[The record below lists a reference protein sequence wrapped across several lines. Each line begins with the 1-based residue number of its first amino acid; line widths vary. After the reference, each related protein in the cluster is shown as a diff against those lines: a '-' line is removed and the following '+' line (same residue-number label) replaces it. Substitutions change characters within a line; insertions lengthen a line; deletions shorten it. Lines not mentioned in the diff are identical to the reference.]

1 MPPETPPPLAGAITD
16 RAFADMLE
24 PGETP
29 LDIVKR
35 HPIGII
41 GLYLEALVAVA
52 AVLSLVFLIAPDV
65 LGDLSKQSNRLIVAG
80 SVFAVA
86 ILIFVLLI
94 ATYAYRLNKL
104 LITDRN
110 LIQISQKAL
119 FGRSITRLS
128 IATVEEVNVEQKGI
142 LATMFNYGNLLIQT
156 AGARPNFL
164 FKTTPDPNRYANRI
178 NQARQAYAE
187 SLKERP

>member
-1 MPPETPPPLAGAITD
+1 MADNT
-16 RAFADMLE
+16 FAEMLE
-24 PGETP
+24 PGETA
-29 LDIVKR
+29 LEIVRR
-35 HPIGII
+35 HPIGIV
-41 GLYLEALVAVA
+41 GLYLGALVAII
-52 AVLSLVFLIAPDV
+52 AVLSLIFLIAPNV
-65 LGDLSKQSNRLIVAG
+65 LSDLSKPSNRLILAG
-80 SVFAVA
+80 TIFAIA
-86 ILIFVLLI
+86 ILIFVLLV
-94 ATYAYRLNKL
+94 ATYTYRLNRL

-119 FGRSITRLS
+119 FARSITRLS
-128 IATVEEVNVEQKGI
+128 IATVEEVDVEQKGI
-142 LATMFNYGNLLIQT
+142 LATIFNYGDLLIQT

>member
-1 MPPETPPPLAGAITD
+1 MPPETAPPLPSVKTD
-16 RAFADMLE
+16 RAFAEMLE

-29 LDIVKR
+29 LDQVRR
-35 HPIGII
+35 HPIGIV

-52 AVLSLVFLIAPDV
+52 AVLSLIFLIAPDV
-65 LGDLSKQSNRLIVAG
+65 LSDLSKQSNRLIVAG
-80 SVFAVA
+80 SIFAIA
-86 ILIFVLLI
+86 ILIFVLLV
-94 ATYAYRLNKL
+94 ATYAYRLNRL

-110 LIQISQKAL
+110 LIQITQKAL
-119 FGRSITRLS
+119 FGRNITRLS
-128 IATVEEVNVEQKGI
+128 IATVEEVSAEQKGI
-142 LATMFNYGNLLIQT
+142 LATIFNYGNLFIQT

-178 NQARQAYAE
+178 NEARQAYAE